1 MLTKYKN
8 DYAKIAMGF
17 LSFVPDLKDMDH
29 LQTELKLYTEDNAH
43 LLYLYRETAGG
54 DFEGVV
60 GVETG
65 ADFVLIRHLSLS
77 PAFRD
82 TATQFAVLSDLQ
94 AQYAGVKLMG
104 TLETAPLIAAFNQ
117 QRKETAN
124 GTDTRAE

>member
-29 LQTELKLYTEDNAH
+29 LKTELRLYTEDNTH
-43 LLYLYRETAGG
+43 LLYLYREAIGS

-60 GVETG
+60 GVELG
-65 ADFVLIRHLSLS
+65 AEFALVRHLSLS
-77 PAFRD
+77 PAVRD
-82 TATQFAVLSDLQ
+82 TATQFAVLADLQ
-94 AQYAGVKLMG
+94 HLYPDRKLMG

-117 QRKETAN
+117 RRKEDPD
-124 GTDTRAE
+124 GTDTSAE